1 MKKEYHGIP
10 DESEKANFDLTMTE
24 LKNRLKHIAGL
35 CYALCCDISNA
46 EFEADYLRLENA
58 ALRKL
63 LTDAG
68 IRIPNLEKK
77 IKTQLRRQQP
87 PDN

>member
-1 MKKEYHGIP
+1 MKKDYHGVP
-10 DESEKANFDLTMTE
+10 NESDKATFGLTMPE

-68 IRIPNLEKK
+68 IKIPSLEKK
-77 IKTQLRRQQP
+77 IKAELRRQHP